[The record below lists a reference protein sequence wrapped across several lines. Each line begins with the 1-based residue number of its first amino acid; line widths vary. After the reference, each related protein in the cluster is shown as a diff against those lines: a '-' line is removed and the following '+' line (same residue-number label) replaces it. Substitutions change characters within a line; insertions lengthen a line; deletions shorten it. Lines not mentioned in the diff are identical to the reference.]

1 MLTQKNAKGP
11 EISSI
16 DVNSYSARF
25 MKFIKDELFNDQ
37 YNHHPELERK
47 HKNQINSSG
56 VSQIS
61 EIIKSVVRHKS
72 KTRLA
77 SA

>member
-25 MKFIKDELFNDQ
+25 LKFIKDELFNDE

-47 HKNQINSSG
+47 HKNKINCSG
-56 VSQIS
+56 VSQIT
-61 EIIKSVVRHKS
+61 EIIKSVIR
-72 KTRLA
+72 
-77 SA
+77 

>member
-16 DVNSYSARF
+16 DVNSYSTRF
-25 MKFIKDELFNDQ
+25 MKFITDELFNDE

-47 HKNQINSSG
+47 HKNKINCTHVQRRVLVVLEAARWYRLSG
-56 VSQIS
+56 
-61 EIIKSVVRHKS
+61 
-72 KTRLA
+72 
-77 SA
+77 